1 MFKLP
6 DLKYKYNALEPYI
19 DEVTMK
25 VHHDLHHK
33 AYIDKLNVALEKYPD
48 LSKKSIEELLSDL
61 NSIPE
66 DIKTAVRNHGGG
78 HYNHS
83 FFWKILSPNS
93 GGEPTRQLGDSI
105 NKSFGSFKEFKGKFT
120 TAGLNRFG
128 SGWIWLTKSGGELVI
143 ESTPNQDTPLSESK
157 HAILGLDV
165 WEHAYYLKFQ
175 NRRADYINSWWN
187 VVDWIEIEKNF
198 TTIT

>member
-25 VHHDLHHK
+25 IHHDLHHL
-33 AYIDKLNVALEKYPD
+33 AYIDKLNLTLEKYPD

-66 DIKTAVRNHGGG
+66 DIRTTVQNHGGG
-78 HYNHS
+78 HFNHS
-83 FFWKILSPNS
+83 FFWNILTPNS
-93 GGEPTRQLGDSI
+93 GREPAKQVGISI
-105 NKSFGSFKEFKGKFT
+105 NKSFGSFEKFKEEFA

-128 SGWIWLTKSGGELVI
+128 SGWVWLIKNGNKLLI
-143 ESTPNQDTPLSESK
+143 ESTPNQDTPLSDGK
-157 HAILGLDV
+157 HVILGLDV
-165 WEHAYYLKFQ
+165 WEHAYYLKFKSK
-175 NRRADYINSWWN
+175 RADYIKAWWN
-187 VVDWIEIEKNF
+187 VVDWTKVENNF
-198 TTIT
+198 KTI